1 MCQENVS
8 VSQPPR
14 VGPKVGAMVAISPIS
29 TDTLAL
35 RAPGNIT
42 QAVAKTV
49 GIIAPPRKPCSAR
62 KAIIASSVVAQA
74 QSIEQMVKPIALAT
88 NRMRV
93 ESSRDSQPDSG
104 IMTISAIR

>member
-1 MCQENVS
+1 MCHEKVS

-14 VGPKVGAMVAISPIS
+14 VGPKVGAMVAISPMS
-29 TDTLAL
+29 TETLAL
-35 RAPGNIT
+35 RWPGNMT

-49 GIIAPPRKPCSAR
+49 GIIAPPRKPCRAR
-62 KAIIASSVVAQA
+62 KAIIAFSVVAQA
-74 QSIEQMVKPIALAT
+74 HSMEQAVKPTALMT

-93 ESSRDSQPDSG
+93 ESSRDSQPESG